1 MYTLPMLFHPTRS
14 KKTRVISFCL
24 PLALSLVFVLTIY
37 SSNAFAY
44 SKIVQNPIQTQFSQ
58 QERIGFHS
66 GDDWE
71 PSMTSDRFGH
81 IYAIYKHYD
90 VQGGQTCPGCNLHM
104 LFQRSDDGGQTWSK
118 PRPIAPIIVK
128 YSGQDDPQIV
138 VDPVDGRT
146 VWASFMVNYPHA
158 YIAVVK
164 SDDFGETW
172 SSPVDVSA
180 RRPNFDKDE
189 LTVRGQ
195 TVAVA
200 YDDGFNTWA
209 SVTLDSGNHWAVY
222 EIFPGDKHFGQSLSA
237 GGAIDSH
244 GNLFFSWNSFDEAHS
259 KKGNGPVTLWV
270 SKSTDHGKHWT
281 RTVFG
286 ESGAPPP
293 CRPCGFSYL
302 SAQDAIKIGSDDSI
316 YLLWN
321 GTIGVHNF
329 APERIL
335 FVRSTD
341 DGSTYSRPVD
351 VSDAPNGIEHSFPAL
366 TVGKDA
372 GDVRLG
378 WMDTRTGAWNVF
390 FRSSTDGGVHL
401 SPTIRVSGYVPG
413 YTYLTKAG
421 FTLPYG
427 DYFQMTV
434 DDDNNTQMAFGE
446 GPSYAGP
453 GNIWVSHSLGN

>member
-1 MYTLPMLFHPTRS
+1 MYTLPMLFHPTKS

-222 EIFPGDKHFGQSLSA
+222 EIFL
-237 GGAIDSH
+237 
-244 GNLFFSWNSFDEAHS
+244 
-259 KKGNGPVTLWV
+259 
-270 SKSTDHGKHWT
+270 
-281 RTVFG
+281 FG

-421 FTLPYG
+421 FMLPYG

-434 DDDNNTQMAFGE
+434 DEDNNTQMAFGE